1 MCNNRIKSDLSYEG
15 DIYLGIIIKEIR
27 IRNFRSY
34 KSADII
40 LSNNCVLIG
49 ANNVGK
55 TTLLQAIQVAFLR
68 GIRVSDEDI
77 YIEPNEVLPKNRKA
91 IIDVLI
97 VPTDKNEDGLKE
109 FDEKW
114 FEHIGELRSE
124 DTVTLDQFFAMRA
137 IISYNPLK
145 GEYDI
150 EKKALIDWPDSEAVE
165 AYAQYKK
172 SRITDKVLQ
181 ALPVFYMDAKRD
193 ISVEMKDRGS
203 YWGRLV
209 RDVGLDSEDIENIET
224 TLDTINNEII
234 HKSPILKHLTSN
246 LSKISRTVN
255 TDDSSIK
262 INPVSRK
269 IRDLNRGIDL
279 TFKDEHSERFPI
291 SNHGMGTRSWITF
304 LTVVAY
310 ISWRIDQMREEE
322 APYHPIMLL
331 EEPEAHLHPQA
342 QRKIFHQINDLSGQK
357 IVSTHSPMIVGQVDI
372 NDIRHISKV
381 EGRST
386 INFINTANLNDK
398 DLRKINF
405 EILKSRGDLL
415 FANAILLCEGETEEQ
430 AIPTFF
436 KEYFNC
442 EAFEAG
448 INIISVGGSGKY
460 RPFLRIAK
468 DLNIKVYILSDG
480 EQKTIKE
487 VNKLVKEVY
496 GEDNVEEILN
506 GIKFLPDEN
515 DFEKYL
521 ISAGYAEEVSAAMT
535 EILGEGFLEK
545 YISLKDKTSNG
556 TRQTREKCE
565 TCKQF
570 IYEKSFRDYSNDD
583 GKVQALLDCIHDNKT
598 AYSSIIADVIIDN
611 RQTGKIPPMI
621 EELFIEI
628 NNDYKILS
636 QKE

>member
-1 MCNNRIKSDLSYEG
+1 M
-15 DIYLGIIIKEIR
+15 GILIKEIR

-68 GIRVSDEDI
+68 GVRISEEDI
-77 YIEPNEVLPKNRKA
+77 YLETNEVLPKSRKA

-97 VPTDKNEDGLKE
+97 VPSKKSEEGYYE
-109 FDEKW
+109 FDENW

-124 DTVTLDQFFAMRA
+124 DTVTLDQFFALRA

-150 EKKALIDWPDSEAVE
+150 EKKALIDWPASEAVE
-165 AYAQYKK
+165 TYSQYKK
-172 SRITDKVLQ
+172 NRITDKFLQ

-209 RDVGLDSEDIENIET
+209 RDVGLDDEDIEKIET

-234 HKSPILKHLTSN
+234 HKSPILKHLTDN

-255 TDDSSIK
+255 KRDSSIK

-279 TFKDEHSERFPI
+279 TFQDEHSERFPI

-310 ISWRIDQMREEE
+310 ISWRIEKMREEE
-322 APYHPIMLL
+322 IPYHPILLL

-342 QRKIFHQINDLSGQK
+342 QRKIFQQINDLSGQK

-372 NDIRHISKV
+372 NDIRHISKLD
-381 EGRST
+381 GRSSV
-386 INFINTANLNDK
+386 NFINTANLNDV
-398 DLRKINF
+398 DLRKIKF

-430 AIPTFF
+430 AIPIFF

-460 RPFLRIAK
+460 KPFLRIAK
-468 DLNIKVYILSDG
+468 DLNIKVYIFSDG
-480 EQKTIKE
+480 EAKTIKE
-487 VNKLVKEVY
+487 VNKFVKQVY
-496 GEDNVEEILN
+496 GEEKVEDVLN
-506 GIKFLPDEN
+506 GIKFLPNEN

-521 ISAGYAEEVSAAMT
+521 ISSGYAEEVSIAMT
-535 EILGEGFLEK
+535 EILGDGFLER
-545 YISLKDKTSNG
+545 YISLKDQTSNG
-556 TRQTREKCE
+556 TRPTREKCG
-565 TCKQF
+565 TCNQF

-583 GKVQALLDCIHDNKT
+583 GRLQALLDCIHDNKT
-598 AYSSIIADVIIDN
+598 AYSSIIADIIINN
-611 RQTGKIPPMI
+611 RETGKIPPMI
-621 EELFIEI
+621 ENLFIAI
-628 NNDYKILS
+628 NNDFKIFS
-636 QKE
+636 QEEQAVSI

>member
-1 MCNNRIKSDLSYEG
+1 M
-15 DIYLGIIIKEIR
+15 GIIIKEIR

-34 KSADII
+34 QSADIT
-40 LSNNCVLIG
+40 LSENCVLIG

-68 GIRVSDEDI
+68 GIRVSEEDI
-77 YIEPNEVLPKNRKA
+77 YVELNELLPKSRKA

-97 VPTDKNEDGLKE
+97 VPVEKNEEGIKE

-124 DTVTLDQFFAMRA
+124 DTVTLDQFLAIRT

-150 EKKALIDWPDSEAVE
+150 ERKALIDWPTTEAAE
-165 AYAQYKK
+165 NYNEYKK
-172 SRITDKVLQ
+172 NRITDKVLQ

-193 ISVEMKDRGS
+193 ISVEMKDRNS
-203 YWGRLV
+203 YWGKLV
-209 RDVGLDSEDIENIET
+209 RDVGLDSKDIEDIET

-234 HKSPILKHLTSN
+234 HKSPILKHLTDN
-246 LSKISRTVN
+246 LSKVSRTVS
-255 TDDSSIK
+255 TSDSSIK

-269 IRDLNRGIDL
+269 IKDLNRGIDL

-310 ISWRIDQMREEE
+310 ISWKIEQMEKEEV
-322 APYHPIMLL
+322 PFHPIMLL

-342 QRKIFHQINDLSGQK
+342 QRKIFQQINDLSGQK

-372 NDIRHISKV
+372 NDIRHISKI
-381 EGRST
+381 EGKSN
-386 INFINTANLNDK
+386 INFINTANLEGK
-398 DLRKINF
+398 DIRKIKF

-436 KEYFNC
+436 KEYFHC

-460 RPFLRIAK
+460 KPFLRIAK
-468 DLNIKVYILSDG
+468 DLNMKVYILSDG
-480 EQKTIKE
+480 EPKTIKE
-487 VNKLVKEVY
+487 VRKLVKAVY
-496 GEDNVEEILN
+496 DEDEIAEISK
-506 GIKFLPDEN
+506 GIKFLPDGS

-521 ISAGYAEEVSAAMT
+521 INAGYAEEISIAMT
-535 EILGEGFLEK
+535 EILGDGFLEQ
-545 YISLKDKTSNG
+545 YISAKGNTSNG
-556 TRQTREKCE
+556 SRPTKDKCD
-565 TCKQF
+565 TCNQF

-583 GKVQALLDCIHDNKT
+583 GRVQALLDCIHDNKT
-598 AYSSIIADVIIDN
+598 AYSSIIASTIIYN
-611 RQTGKIPPMI
+611 RQTEKIPPMI

-628 NNDYKILS
+628 ENDFKILI
-636 QKE
+636 QEDEAVNI